1 MTTYRLIGP
10 RELAAFSD
18 ALVRH
23 GWHLADFELQED
35 VFDPAAAEV
44 EAALG
49 EVGVKCLK
57 TGAVTVYRVGP
68 GLDWLAEFENDLREG
83 RMGGSEAA

>member
-10 RELAAFSD
+10 REFAAFSD

-23 GWHLADFELQED
+23 GWQPTDFELQED
-35 VFDPAAAEV
+35 VFDPATAEV

-57 TGAVTVYRVGP
+57 TDAVTVYRVGP
-68 GLDWLAEFENDLREG
+68 GLDWLAEFENDLQKG
-83 RMGGSEAA
+83 RMRGSNAA